1 MKRGFT
7 IYNENEGI
15 STDQSKPK
23 ERPVGI
29 KWLDDAKRVAF
40 ADANIQVADESK
52 PPKLTQRKALC
63 AIHSRWNHSST
74 PTTRSF
80 ISNSQI

>member
-29 KWLDDAKRVAF
+29 GWLDDEKRVAF

-52 PPKLTQRKALC
+52 PPKRIK
-63 AIHSRWNHSST
+63 RVNFSSLN
-74 PTTRSF
+74 P
-80 ISNSQI
+80 QICEFDINDRVVGVLE

>member
-40 ADANIQVADESK
+40 ADANIQDADES
-52 PPKLTQRKALC
+52 
-63 AIHSRWNHSST
+63 
-74 PTTRSF
+74 
-80 ISNSQI
+80 